1 MRGHI
6 RKRTD
11 DSYSVVI
18 YMGKNLVTNK
28 KKYKWHTVQGSEDDA
43 EKFLTDTLHKLDTN
57 TYADPGKLTV
67 AEYLK
72 KWLESYCEPNMARS
86 TLTGP
91 GASQKMLSNS

>member
-28 KKYKWHTVQGSEDDA
+28 KKYK
-43 EKFLTDTLHKLDTN
+43 
-57 TYADPGKLTV
+57 
-67 AEYLK
+67 
-72 KWLESYCEPNMARS
+72 
-86 TLTGP
+86 
-91 GASQKMLSNS
+91 